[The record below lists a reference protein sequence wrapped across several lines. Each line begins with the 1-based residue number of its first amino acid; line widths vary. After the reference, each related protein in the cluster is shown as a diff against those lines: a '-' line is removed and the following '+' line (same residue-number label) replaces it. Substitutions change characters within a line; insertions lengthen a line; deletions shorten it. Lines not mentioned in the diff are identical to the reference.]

1 MASIGDDG
9 VMCRVGLLSR
19 LGRRLVITPKGEM
32 FGFQEADRQH
42 RTIPEPGCTER
53 KKCFESDDRIRFQD
67 RSASA
72 WRRASGLG
80 SIASV

>member
-32 FGFQEADRQH
+32 FEADRQH

-67 RSASA
+67 RSACA
-72 WRRASGLG
+72 WRRESGLG